1 MLGRDPRLESPR
13 GRALRDLLRLFER
26 SAAIAYLGS
35 G

>member
-1 MLGRDPRLESPR
+1 VLARDPRLESLR
-13 GRALRDLLRLFER
+13 GQALRDLLRLFER